1 MNDSQL
7 IDDLRVALD
16 DATVHVGARPDA
28 AERARARGRRRRAIR
43 ALFAGVPVLALAGG
57 LVIALHSGAASPTT
71 GTNTGTVVGPATSKP
86 AVETAAYV
94 TAHVE
99 AALGKADNYIIRT
112 ATRGYAGGIYTE
124 WTDPRTG
131 SSYAEQGVGSR
142 KTLSWN
148 STFFVAKVLHWS
160 TTEAD
165 YSSHTWFVSV
175 IHAAGPIQGSA
186 PTGPDVPGGSP
197 AQIKKWLEDGTYKI
211 VGHGYVNG
219 HHATELRADFGPFV
233 SQLWVDSQT
242 YQPVRVVKAFQ
253 GGLKG
258 HVLSFDEVWMPRAA
272 ALVKIANHPQIPAGF
287 KRVAAPK

>member
-1 MNDSQL
+1 M
-7 IDDLRVALD
+7 
-16 DATVHVGARPDA
+16 
-28 AERARARGRRRRAIR
+28 
-43 ALFAGVPVLALAGG
+43 
-57 LVIALHSGAASPTT
+57 
-71 GTNTGTVVGPATSKP
+71 
-86 AVETAAYV
+86 

-112 ATRGYAGGIYTE
+112 ATHGYSGGVYTE

-131 SSYAEQGVGSR
+131 SSYGDQGVGSH

-165 YSSHTWFVSV
+165 YSSHSWFVSI
-175 IHAAGPIQGSA
+175 IHAAGPIQGPP

-219 HHATELRADFGPFV
+219 HHA
-233 SQLWVDSQT
+233 
-242 YQPVRVVKAFQ
+242 VKAFT

-258 HVLSFDEVWMPRAA
+258 HVLSFDEVWLPRAA

-287 KRVAAPK
+287 NRVAAPK

>member
-1 MNDSQL
+1 MNEPQL
-7 IDDLRVALD
+7 IEDLRVALD

-28 AERARARGRRRRAIR
+28 AERARAQGRRRRATR
-43 ALFAGVPVLALAGG
+43 GLLAGVPVLALAGG
-57 LVIALHSGAASPTT
+57 LIIALHSGAA
-71 GTNTGTVVGPATSKP
+71 GPATSKP

-94 TAHVE
+94 TAHIE
-99 AALGKADNYIIRT
+99 AALGKADNYMIRT
-112 ATRGYAGGIYTE
+112 ATHGYSGGVYTE

-131 SSYAEQGVGSR
+131 SSYAEQGTGSH
-142 KTLSWN
+142 KILSWN

-165 YSSHTWFVSV
+165 YSSHTWFVSI
-175 IHAAGPIQGSA
+175 IHAAGPIQGPA

-211 VGHGYVNG
+211 VGHGYVDG
-219 HHATELRADFGPFV
+219 HHATELRADLGPFV
-233 SQLWVDSQT
+233 SRLWVDSQT
-242 YQPVRVVKAFQ
+242 YQPVRVVKAFT

-258 HVLSFDEVWMPRAA
+258 HVLSFDEVWQPRAA

-287 KRVAAPK
+287 NRIAAPK